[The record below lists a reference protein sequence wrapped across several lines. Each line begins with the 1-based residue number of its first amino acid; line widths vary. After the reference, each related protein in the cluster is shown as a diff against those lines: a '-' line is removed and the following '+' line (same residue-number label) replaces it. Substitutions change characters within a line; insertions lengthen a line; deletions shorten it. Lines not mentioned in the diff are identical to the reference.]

1 MWRAPDWIF
10 LLSAAKASINSQKRT
25 WYKLLAIT
33 FAYRADHQCR
43 LQPSKFADAERQI
56 GRAGVQTVQFDVLE
70 CGPFISTNGRADRQI
85 HRVGA
90 HLIKF
95 SDLGYR
101 PPNLAIESADRA
113 IRRFRVQVVKFDD
126 VEFRPLNSMI

>member
-1 MWRAPDWIF
+1 M
-10 LLSAAKASINSQKRT
+10 
-25 WYKLLAIT
+25 
-33 FAYRADHQCR
+33 
-43 LQPSKFADAERQI
+43 
-56 GRAGVQTVQFDVLE
+56 QTVRFDVLE

-101 PPNLAIESADRA
+101 PPNLAIENADRA
-113 IRRFRVQVVKFDD
+113 IRRFRMQIVKFDD

>member
-1 MWRAPDWIF
+1 M
-10 LLSAAKASINSQKRT
+10 
-25 WYKLLAIT
+25 
-33 FAYRADHQCR
+33 
-43 LQPSKFADAERQI
+43 
-56 GRAGVQTVQFDVLE
+56 QTVQFDVLE